1 MCAGERV
8 TSERDIGMKKRILA
22 YLEMI
27 DKLLEHPP
35 IAVNYEDEVK
45 KHLVQIGFFMHERLI
60 HLIVTVLFAIMTVGV
75 ALYCVADPGIPLF
88 LLFGALLVLLVPYIM
103 HYYLLENSVQKM
115 YEQYDELLRRSEEQ
129 KKEAGYRE
137 AYPEDD
143 FGAGQK

>member
-1 MCAGERV
+1 
-8 TSERDIGMKKRILA
+8 MKKRIRA
-22 YLEMI
+22 YLAMI

-75 ALYCVADPGIPLF
+75 ALFCVADPGIPLF
-88 LLFGALLVLLVPYIM
+88 LLFGALLILLVPYIM
-103 HYYLLENSVQKM
+103 HYYLLENGVQKM

-129 KKEAGYRE
+129 KKENGYRE

-143 FGAGQK
+143 FGADKS